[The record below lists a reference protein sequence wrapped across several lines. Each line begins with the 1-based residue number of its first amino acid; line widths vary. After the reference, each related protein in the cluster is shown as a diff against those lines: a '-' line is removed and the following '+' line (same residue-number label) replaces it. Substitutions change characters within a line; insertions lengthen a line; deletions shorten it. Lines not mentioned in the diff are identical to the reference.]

1 MNTLEQIADLE
12 KQYLL
17 QTYNRYPIAFS
28 RGKGVFLFDLEG
40 KRYLDFVSGL
50 GVNALG
56 HAHPRIVKAI
66 REQAAML
73 VHISNLYYHEY
84 QGPLAEK
91 LCKLSGLNRAFFS
104 NSGTEAI
111 EGSIKLARLAGHR
124 AGGAAKSRLVA
135 LDGSYHGRTFGALS
149 LTGQDKH
156 RKGFEP
162 LLEEV
167 TFVKQNDLASLRA
180 AISDETCAIVLEP
193 VFGEGGIYECSVE
206 FLQECRALAD
216 RHRAALIFDEIQCG
230 LGRTGTMFA
239 FQSFGVTPDIVAIAK
254 PIAAGLPLGA
264 FIAKE
269 EFASAI
275 SPGQHGTT
283 FGGGPLAC
291 RVALEFLAIVEEEKL
306 LENVNKVGAYLHQ
319 ELNALADRHHAALIF
334 DEIQCGLG
342 RTGTMFAFQSF
353 GVTPDIVA
361 IAKPIAAGL
370 PLGAFLAKEE
380 FASAISPGQH
390 GTTFGGGPLACRV
403 ALEFLAIVE
412 EEKLLENVN
421 KVGAYL
427 QQELKALAEKS
438 AAAREVRGRGFIQG
452 IELEIPARPI
462 VDAGLAEGVLFNSTQ
477 DTVVRFLPPF
487 LLEEKHV
494 DKGIRVLKK
503 LLGKKRKK
511 AA

>member
-1 MNTLEQIADLE
+1 MNTFEQIAE
-12 KQYLL
+12 RERQYLL
-17 QTYNRYPIAFS
+17 QTYNRYPIVLT
-28 RGKGVFLFDLEG
+28 RGKGVFLWDIEE

-66 REQAAML
+66 REQAAKL
-73 VHISNLYYHEY
+73 VHVSNLYYHEY

-91 LCKLSGLNRAFFS
+91 LCVLAGSSLGNARAFFS

-124 AGGAAKSRLVA
+124 VGGAAKCRLVA
-135 LDGSYHGRTFGALS
+135 LEGSYHGRTFGALS

-162 LLEEV
+162 LLEDV
-167 TFVKQNDLASLRA
+167 TFVKQNDLEGLRA
-180 AISDETCAIVLEP
+180 AVNDNTCAIVLEP
-193 VFGEGGIYECSVE
+193 IFGEGGIYECSVE

-216 RHRAALIFDEIQCG
+216 RHKVALIFDEIQCG
-230 LGRTGTMFA
+230 LGRTGTIFA

-291 RVALEFLAIVEEEKL
+291 RIALEFLAIVEEEKL

-319 ELNALADRHHAALIF
+319 EL
-334 DEIQCGLG
+334 QGL
-342 RTGTMFAFQSF
+342 
-353 GVTPDIVA
+353 
-361 IAKPIAAGL
+361 
-370 PLGAFLAKEE
+370 
-380 FASAISPGQH
+380 
-390 GTTFGGGPLACRV
+390 
-403 ALEFLAIVE
+403 VE
-412 EEKLLENVN
+412 KR
-421 KVGAYL
+421 
-427 QQELKALAEKS
+427 
-438 AAAREVRGRGFIQG
+438 AAATGVRGRGFIQG
-452 IELEIPARPI
+452 IQLEIPARPI
-462 VDAGLAEGVLFNSTQ
+462 VDAALAEGVLFNSTQ

-487 LLEEKHV
+487 LMEEKHI

-503 LLGKKRKK
+503 LLGKKRK
-511 AA
+511 AAA

>member
-1 MNTLEQIADLE
+1 MTTSSIAPAVPAAPASSATLEQIAELE
-12 KQYLL
+12 RKYLL
-17 QTYNRYPIAFS
+17 QTYNRYPVVLT
-28 RGKGVFLFDLEG
+28 RGKGVFLWDIDE
-40 KRYLDFVSGL
+40 KKYLDFVSGL

-66 REQAAML
+66 REQAAKI
-73 VHISNLYYHEY
+73 VHVSNLYYHEY

-124 AGGAAKSRLVA
+124 AGGAAKSKLVA

-162 LLEEV
+162 LLEDV
-167 TFVKQNDLASLRA
+167 TFVKQNDLEGLRA
-180 AISDETCAIVLEP
+180 AVNDNTCAIVLEP
-193 VFGEGGIYECSVE
+193 IFGEGGIYECSVE

-216 RHRAALIFDEIQCG
+216 RHKVALIFDEIQCG

-269 EFASAI
+269 EFATAI

-291 RVALEFLAIVEEEKL
+291 RVALE
-306 LENVNKVGAYLHQ
+306 
-319 ELNALADRHHAALIF
+319 
-334 DEIQCGLG
+334 
-342 RTGTMFAFQSF
+342 
-353 GVTPDIVA
+353 
-361 IAKPIAAGL
+361 
-370 PLGAFLAKEE
+370 
-380 FASAISPGQH
+380 
-390 GTTFGGGPLACRV
+390 
-403 ALEFLAIVE
+403 
-412 EEKLLENVN
+412 
-421 KVGAYL
+421 L
-427 QQELKALAEKS
+427 QQELQGVVEKR
-438 AAAREVRGRGFIQG
+438 AAAIGVRGRGFIQG
-452 IELEIPARPI
+452 IQLEIPARPI
-462 VDAGLAEGVLFNSTQ
+462 VDAALGEGVLFNSTQ

-487 LLEEKHV
+487 LMEEKHV

-503 LLGKKRKK
+503 LLGKKRK

>member
-1 MNTLEQIADLE
+1 MLCFRPFLPVKSNLVMDTFEQIAE
-12 KQYLL
+12 RERQFLL
-17 QTYNRYPIAFS
+17 QTYNRYPLVLT
-28 RGKGVFLFDLEG
+28 RGKGVFLYDIAE

-66 REQAAML
+66 REQAAKL
-73 VHISNLYYHEY
+73 VHVSNLYYHEY
-84 QGPLAEK
+84 QGLLAEK
-91 LCKLSGLNRAFFS
+91 LCVLSGLNRAFFS

-124 AGGAAKSRLVA
+124 AGGEAKCRLVA

-149 LTGQDKH
+149 LTGQAKH
-156 RKGFEP
+156 RLGFEP
-162 LLEEV
+162 LLEDV
-167 TFVKQNDLASLRA
+167 MFVKQNDLEGLRA
-180 AISDETCAIVLEP
+180 AVNDNTCAIVLEP
-193 VFGEGGIYECSVE
+193 IFGEGGIYECSVE
-206 FLQECRALAD
+206 FLRECRALAD
-216 RHRAALIFDEIQCG
+216 RHRVALIFDEIQCG
-230 LGRTGTMFA
+230 LGRTGTIFA

-269 EFASAI
+269 EFATAI

-291 RVALEFLAIVEEEKL
+291 RI
-306 LENVNKVGAYLHQ
+306 
-319 ELNALADRHHAALIF
+319 
-334 DEIQCGLG
+334 
-342 RTGTMFAFQSF
+342 
-353 GVTPDIVA
+353 
-361 IAKPIAAGL
+361 
-370 PLGAFLAKEE
+370 
-380 FASAISPGQH
+380 
-390 GTTFGGGPLACRV
+390 

-427 QQELKALAEKS
+427 QHELGQLVEKR
-438 AAAREVRGRGFIQG
+438 AAATAVRGRGFIQG
-452 IELEIPARPI
+452 IQLEIPARPL
-462 VDAGLAEGVLFNSTQ
+462 VDAALAEGVLFNSTQ

-487 LLEEKHV
+487 LMEEKHI
-494 DKGIRVLKK
+494 DKGIRVLNK
-503 LLGKKRKK
+503 LLGKKRK

>member
-1 MNTLEQIADLE
+1 MKTFEQIADLE
-12 KQYLL
+12 RRYLL
-17 QTYNRYPIAFS
+17 GTYNRYPVALT
-28 RGKGVFLFDLEG
+28 RGKGVFLYDIDDR
-40 KRYLDFVSGL
+40 RYLDFVSGL

-56 HAHPRIVKAI
+56 HAHPRIVKTI
-66 REQAAML
+66 REQAAKL
-73 VHISNLYYHEY
+73 IHVSNLYYHEY
-84 QGPLAEK
+84 QGELAEK
-91 LCKLSGLNRAFFS
+91 LCMLSGLDRAFFS

-124 AGGAAKSRLVA
+124 AGGEAKCRLVA
-135 LDGSYHGRTFGALS
+135 LEGSYHGRTFGALS
-149 LTGQDKH
+149 LTGQAKH

-167 TFVKQNDLASLRA
+167 TFVAQNDTEGLRA
-180 AISDETCAIVLEP
+180 AVNDNTCAMVLEP
-193 VFGEGGIYECSVE
+193 IFGEGGIYECSVE

-216 RHRAALIFDEIQCG
+216 RFQAALIFDEIQCG

-239 FQSFGVTPDIVAIAK
+239 FQAFGVKPDIVAIAK

-291 RVALEFLAIVEEEKL
+291 RVALEFL
-306 LENVNKVGAYLHQ
+306 
-319 ELNALADRHHAALIF
+319 
-334 DEIQCGLG
+334 
-342 RTGTMFAFQSF
+342 S
-353 GVTPDIVA
+353 
-361 IAKPIAAGL
+361 
-370 PLGAFLAKEE
+370 
-380 FASAISPGQH
+380 
-390 GTTFGGGPLACRV
+390 
-403 ALEFLAIVE
+403 IVE

-427 QQELKALAEKS
+427 QQELKTVAEKS
-438 AAAREVRGRGFIQG
+438 AVAKEVRGRGFIQG
-452 IELEIPARPI
+452 INLEIPARPI
-462 VDAGLAEGVLFNSTQ
+462 VDEALNEGVLFNSTQ

-503 LLGKKRKK
+503 LLRKKRAK